1 MNPYFV
7 WRGIDSRTMGV
18 VVTTY
23 PAIQRAKE
31 RVTQVTVP
39 GRAGSLTLL
48 EGEAVYDGY
57 LKTIRIGNRP
67 SAPLQPILSWLS
79 GEGDLIL
86 GNEPDY
92 AYHGRIINQVSFTK
106 LFPGSWQADVQVW
119 VEPYKR
125 AAIEA
130 PPIIIM
136 QEETVLYNPGDV
148 PSRPKLTFVGSGDA
162 TLYIAGQPIT
172 LEDVED
178 GIIVDSEAQM
188 ATNLAGNTLLTHLIT
203 GEYPTIPVGYSQ
215 VVWGGDL
222 NGLRMEPR
230 WRWL

>member
-7 WRGIDSRTMGV
+7 WKGIDSRTMGV
-18 VVTTY
+18 VVTSY
-23 PAIQRAKE
+23 PPIIRAKE

-39 GRAGSLTLL
+39 GRAGVFTLT

-67 SAPLQPILSWLS
+67 TAPLQPILSWLT

-86 GNEPDY
+86 GNELDY

-106 LFPGSWQADVQVW
+106 LFPGTWQADVQVW

-125 AAIEA
+125 AAIA
-130 PPIIIM
+130 DTPLIVM
-136 QEETVLYNPGDV
+136 QEETVIYNPGDV
-148 PSRPKLTFVGSGDA
+148 PSKPKLTFVGSGAA
-162 TLYIAGQPIT
+162 TVYIAGQPLT
-172 LEDVED
+172 LANVDT
-178 GIIVDSEAQM
+178 GIIVDCDAQM
-188 ATNLAGNTLLTHLIT
+188 ATNLAGTTLQTHLLT
-203 GEYPTIPVGYSQ
+203 GEYPVIPVGYSQ

-222 NGLRMEPR
+222 TGLRIDPR